1 VDLIASSEVVRKAL
15 ESARAGGASVAL
27 VPTMGALHAGHI
39 SLIGAAR
46 RECDCIAVSIFVN
59 PTQFGDAADLA
70 AYPRNID
77 TDLEM
82 CRAAGVDI
90 VFAPSVP
97 EMYPQGSLDT
107 AVVPGQLSDVLEGPS
122 RPGHFIG
129 VATIVTKL
137 LSIAG
142 SCRAYF
148 GEKDF
153 QQLAIVR
160 RLVSD
165 LDFAVEVVGCPTVRE
180 ADGLAMS
187 SRNGRLAPPERRA
200 ATSLIRALSAGAD
213 LVAAGERSARNVGT
227 ALRAALDAEALV
239 RPDYAAVADPLSLRA
254 VSDITADV
262 RLLVAAEVGPVRL
275 IDNLAA
281 VPPAP
286 AVNCAAAEAG
296 GTARTARNA
305 RNVWTGESER

>member
-1 VDLIASSEVVRKAL
+1 VDLIASGEVVRKAL
-15 ESARAGGASVAL
+15 QSARAGGASVGL

-39 SLIGAAR
+39 SLVGAAR
-46 RECDCIAVSIFVN
+46 RECDCVAVSIFVN
-59 PTQFGDAADLA
+59 PTQFGDVADLK
-70 AYPRNID
+70 AYPRNLD
-77 TDLEM
+77 TDLDM
-82 CRAAGVDI
+82 CRAAGVDV
-90 VFAPSVP
+90 VFAPSVA

-107 AVVPGQLSDVLEGPS
+107 AVVPGQLSEVLEGPS
-122 RPGHFIG
+122 RPGHFTG

-142 SCRAYF
+142 GCRAYF

-165 LDFAVEVVGCPTVRE
+165 LDIAVEVIGCPTVRE

-200 ATSLIRALSAGAD
+200 ATALHRALSAGVD
-213 LVAAGERSARNVGT
+213 LVVAGERSARHVG
-227 ALRAALDAEALV
+227 AAMAAVLDSEALV
-239 RPDYAAVADPLSLRA
+239 RTDYVAVADPVDLRP
-254 VSDITADV
+254 VSDITSEV
-262 RLLVAAEVGPVRL
+262 RLLVAAEVGAVRL

-281 VPPAP
+281 VPPWPILAR
-286 AVNCAAAEAG
+286 AAAEAAE
-296 GTARTARNA
+296 TAGSG
-305 RNVWTGESER
+305 W

>member
-1 VDLIASSEVVRKAL
+1 MDLIASGEVVRKAL
-15 ESARAGGASVAL
+15 QSARAGGASVGL

-46 RECDCIAVSIFVN
+46 RECDCVAVSIFVN
-59 PTQFGDAADLA
+59 PTQFGDVADLK
-70 AYPRNID
+70 AYPRNLD
-77 TDLEM
+77 TDLDM
-82 CRAAGVDI
+82 CRAAGVDV
-90 VFAPSVP
+90 VFAPSVA

-107 AVVPGQLSDVLEGPS
+107 AVVPGQLSEVLEGPS
-122 RPGHFIG
+122 RPGHFTG

-142 SCRAYF
+142 GCRAYF

-165 LDFAVEVVGCPTVRE
+165 LDIAVEVIGCPTVRE

-187 SRNGRLAPPERRA
+187 SRNGRLAPPERQA
-200 ATSLIRALSAGAD
+200 ATALHRALSAGVD
-213 LVAAGERSARNVGT
+213 LVVAGERSARHVG
-227 ALRAALDAEALV
+227 AAMAAVLDSEALV
-239 RPDYAAVADPLSLRA
+239 RTDYVAVADPVDLRP
-254 VSDITADV
+254 VSDITSEV
-262 RLLVAAEVGPVRL
+262 RLLVAAEVGAVRL

-281 VPPAP
+281 VPPWPILAR
-286 AVNCAAAEAG
+286 AAAEVAETAG
-296 GTARTARNA
+296 SG
-305 RNVWTGESER
+305 W